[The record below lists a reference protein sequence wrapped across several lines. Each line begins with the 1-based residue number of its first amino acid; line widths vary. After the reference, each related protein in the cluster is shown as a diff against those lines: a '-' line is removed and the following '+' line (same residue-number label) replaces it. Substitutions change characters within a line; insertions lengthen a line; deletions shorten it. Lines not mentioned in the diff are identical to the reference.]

1 MNDEK
6 EGVVKKKPGN
16 DVKWEKYLNDQ
27 NMSEY
32 ERLDAVRREAEIM
45 EEKARMDEMLI
56 RNGRQEDSENVEKT
70 IAVNDMYIEAITAKL
85 KILDQI

>member
-1 MNDEK
+1 MN
-6 EGVVKKKPGN
+6 
-16 DVKWEKYLNDQ
+16 
-27 NMSEY
+27 EY
-32 ERLDAVRREAEIM
+32 EKLDAVRRRAEIM

-56 RNGRQEDSENVEKT
+56 RNDKGHSETVDKT